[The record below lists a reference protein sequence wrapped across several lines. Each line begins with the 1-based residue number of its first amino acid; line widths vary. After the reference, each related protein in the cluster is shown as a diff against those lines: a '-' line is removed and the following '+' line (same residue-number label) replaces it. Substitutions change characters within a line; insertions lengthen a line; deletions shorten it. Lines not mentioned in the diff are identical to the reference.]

1 MREALFIK
9 KNKDRWEK
17 MVHLPAD
24 DIDELASEFTQLVDD
39 LGYSKT
45 FYPSSKT
52 TKFLNTEASKRYLS
66 IYKNR
71 IEKQNRFVNFFKT
84 ELPLTIAKH
93 HLVLL
98 ICFTIFMLF
107 FFVGFYSALKD
118 ESIVRDILGDGYV
131 RMTEKNISDGNPFGV
146 YQRDNSFL
154 MWLGIMINNISVS
167 FRCFM
172 EGLAFPYFAPKEL
185 VDNGMMVG
193 AFDAFFYTKGLGNMF
208 ILTVMLHGILELSS
222 IVIAVAS
229 GIVLGKSWLFPGT
242 LTRLQAFK
250 IGAKDGLKIIIGIVP
265 VLMTAA
271 FFEGFVT
278 RHYKMPAWISITILT
293 ASLFFVIGYFVVYPL
308 RLKKKYKQL
317 DA

>member
-1 MREALFIK
+1 
-9 KNKDRWEK
+9 
-17 MVHLPAD
+17 
-24 DIDELASEFTQLVDD
+24 
-39 LGYSKT
+39 
-45 FYPSSKT
+45 
-52 TKFLNTEASKRYLS
+52 
-66 IYKNR
+66 
-71 IEKQNRFVNFFKT
+71 
-84 ELPLTIAKH
+84 
-93 HLVLL
+93 
-98 ICFTIFMLF
+98 
-107 FFVGFYSALKD
+107 
-118 ESIVRDILGDGYV
+118 
-131 RMTEKNISDGNPFGV
+131 
-146 YQRDNSFL
+146 
-154 MWLGIMINNISVS
+154 
-167 FRCFM
+167 
-172 EGLAFPYFAPKEL
+172 
-185 VDNGMMVG
+185 
-193 AFDAFFYTKGLGNMF
+193 
-208 ILTVMLHGILELSS
+208 MLHGILELSS